1 MCVFIYCVDVKGQR
15 ARVDF
20 LFHRVG
26 PRYKPWVISHG
37 GKFFYQLSH
46 LTGSTRSFYGDFK

>member
-1 MCVFIYCVDVKGQR
+1 MCVFIYCVDVKGQL

-26 PRYKPWVISHG
+26 PRDKPWVISHG
-37 GKFFYQLSH
+37 GKFFDQLSH
-46 LTGSTRSFYGDFK
+46 LTGSTRSF